1 MPNKK
6 DVSLT
11 VLFSLE
17 SRKSSLTELEG
28 GKSDES
34 EIAHGVKAQLE
45 RSGAGAIKET
55 DPYKGTGAIPK
66 RPRLG
71 NSRKP
76 ATSRSKHNLA
86 EKDDESKGKNHD
98 FSKDKILPYAVQ
110 GGPDNNFDLFCETH
124 RKTNMNRCLG
134 LVLGS
139 DGL

>member
-11 VLFSLE
+11 VLFSVE

-34 EIAHGVKAQLE
+34 EIAHGVKAQLK
-45 RSGAGAIKET
+45 RSGAVVIKET

-66 RPRLG
+66 RPGQG

-76 ATSRSKHNLA
+76 ATSRSKTLA
-86 EKDDESKGKNHD
+86 EEADESKEKNHD

-124 RKTNMNRCLG
+124 RKTNMNHCLG